1 MLQGAD
7 TIIMVKEG
15 QAIRYYLICDGGG
28 TKTEFVLF
36 DQKGKI
42 LSKYFGEGSNALF
55 INENQAVASVAT
67 GIKTCLGH
75 GALGLHA
82 IEQIVLFIPGFRS
95 CLPLLVQM
103 LGFAS
108 ISLLSDEE
116 NALYGGLGKRPG
128 IVVLSGTGSFAVG
141 RPIQGEKVVCG
152 GWGPLIGDQGSGYH
166 VGIMALSCIARRYD
180 EGNSSSI
187 LSSLICDRLG
197 VDNVQLLRRRIYS
210 PSLSRAE
217 IASLSFVVEKAAKEG
232 DPDAYLVID
241 NAAKEL
247 ADMAFVVAQRLHD
260 EEPQVVL
267 IGGIANMGD
276 QISIPFA
283 RYVHERLPGA
293 VIMPCRFSPTQGA
306 MLYVLDTYEHLD
318 STELDSV
325 FNN

>member
-1 MLQGAD
+1 
-7 TIIMVKEG
+7 MVKEE
-15 QAIRYYLICDGGG
+15 QAIRNYLICDGGG

-42 LSKYFGEGSNALF
+42 LSIYFGEGSNALF
-55 INENQAVASVAT
+55 IHENRAVESVAT
-67 GIKTCLGH
+67 GIMTCLERSS
-75 GALGLHA
+75 LELQA
-82 IEQIVLFIPGFRS
+82 IEHIVLFIPGFYS
-95 CLPLLVQM
+95 CLPVLVQM

-116 NALYGGLGKRPG
+116 NALYGALGKRPG

-141 RPIQGEKVVCG
+141 RSIQGEKVVVG

-166 VGIMALSCIARRYD
+166 IGIMALSCIARRYD
-180 EGNSSSI
+180 EGKSNSK
-187 LSSLICDRLG
+187 LSSLICDRLE
-197 VDNVQLLRRRIYS
+197 VDNVQLLRRRIYT
-210 PSLSRAE
+210 PSFSRAE
-217 IASLSFVVEKAAKEG
+217 IASLSIVVEKAAKEG
-232 DPDAYLVID
+232 DPDACLVID

-247 ADMAFVVAQRLHD
+247 ADMALVVAQRLND

-276 QISIPFA
+276 LISIPFA
-283 RYVHERLPGA
+283 KYVHERLPGA
-293 VIMPCRFSPTQGA
+293 VIIPCRFSPTQGA